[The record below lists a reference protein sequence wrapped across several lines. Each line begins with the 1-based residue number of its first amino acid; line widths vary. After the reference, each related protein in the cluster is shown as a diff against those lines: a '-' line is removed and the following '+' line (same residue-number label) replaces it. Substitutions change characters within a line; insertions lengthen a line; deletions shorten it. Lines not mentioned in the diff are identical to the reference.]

1 MVPSLGDQL
10 LKVRLALTFF
20 LKDMVRDGWRTIITV
35 INLTVFLCCYFCL
48 AAVAKAAA
56 AFGTQEEDRSSLM
69 VIQNNVF
76 DPGDSILTEE
86 QITPIRELMPGMINA
101 VSPMVFRLLKID
113 SHLIQVRA
121 VPLADLEP
129 VYHLELTSGNW
140 PTAPNE
146 AVIGGGTAAMTGW
159 EIGRTI
165 RIFGRDFVISGMIST
180 PGTKSSAVWI
190 DLVAA
195 ENLFGTSG
203 VYQFAWANV
212 SPGID
217 AEEVQSRLQN
227 DPRLADRYQVYFV
240 DHLYEQYTRALN
252 DVAGISS
259 VLVLLALIMVMFG
272 TYGSIYLTLSER
284 ARELTIL
291 RAIGFSS
298 GSIRW
303 ILSART
309 LIQVITAFI
318 GSWIISI
325 FVLMFLSSEYP
336 IVVHAILLEVKIT
349 PGIFFLG
356 ILLALVFGWVG
367 VLLPMIKV
375 SKTEVHTMMAR

>member
-1 MVPSLGDQL
+1 
-10 LKVRLALTFF
+10 
-20 LKDMVRDGWRTIITV
+20 
-35 INLTVFLCCYFCL
+35 
-48 AAVAKAAA
+48 
-56 AFGTQEEDRSSLM
+56 
-69 VIQNNVF
+69 
-76 DPGDSILTEE
+76 
-86 QITPIRELMPGMINA
+86 
-101 VSPMVFRLLKID
+101 
-113 SHLIQVRA
+113 
-121 VPLADLEP
+121 
-129 VYHLELTSGNW
+129 
-140 PTAPNE
+140 
-146 AVIGGGTAAMTGW
+146 
-159 EIGRTI
+159 
-165 RIFGRDFVISGMIST
+165 
-180 PGTKSSAVWI
+180 
-190 DLVAA
+190 
-195 ENLFGTSG
+195 
-203 VYQFAWANV
+203 
-212 SPGID
+212 
-217 AEEVQSRLQN
+217 
-227 DPRLADRYQVYFV
+227 
-240 DHLYEQYTRALN
+240 
-252 DVAGISS
+252 
-259 VLVLLALIMVMFG
+259 MFG

-375 SKTEVHTMMAR
+375 SKTEIHTMMAR